1 MPWASWIS
9 PLAWTSKSNCS
20 KNGKSTNASNKW
32 NAFMTGLIGK
42 KVGMTQFYNAE
53 GNVIPVT
60 VIQTGPCVVVQKKE
74 STKDGYNALQVGFGS
89 KKNQRV
95 NKPAQG
101 HMAKAGR
108 GAFEVLKEFRLD
120 DVSQYQVGQEIKAA
134 DLFKAGD
141 RIDVSGTSKGHG
153 FTGVV
158 KRWSF
163 AGFPRSHGTHEYF
176 RHGGSIGNR
185 SYPGRVRKGKKM
197 AGHWG
202 NERISVQNLEVVD
215 IRADDHLLLVKGAV
229 PGAKRGIV
237 VVRRAVKG

>member
-1 MPWASWIS
+1 
-9 PLAWTSKSNCS
+9 
-20 KNGKSTNASNKW
+20 
-32 NAFMTGLIGK
+32 MTGIIGK
-42 KVGMTQFYNAE
+42 KIGMTQFYNTE

-74 STKDGYNALQVGFGS
+74 NAKDGYNAIQVGFGS

-95 NKPAQG
+95 NKPQQG
-101 HMAKAGR
+101 HMAKAGK

-120 DVSQYQVGQEIKAA
+120 DVSQFQVGQEIKAA
-134 DLFKAGD
+134 DLFKTGD

-153 FTGVV
+153 FAGVI

-163 AGFPRSHGTHEYF
+163 GGFPGSHGTHEYF

-185 SYPGRVRKGKKM
+185 SFPGRVRKGKKM

-202 NERISVQNLEVVD
+202 NEQISVQNLEVVD
-215 IRADDHLLLVKGAV
+215 LRPEANLMLVKGAV
-229 PGAKRGIV
+229 PGAKHGIV

>member
-1 MPWASWIS
+1 
-9 PLAWTSKSNCS
+9 
-20 KNGKSTNASNKW
+20 
-32 NAFMTGLIGK
+32 MTGFIGK

-74 STKDGYNALQVGFGS
+74 STTDGYNAIQVGFGS
-89 KKNQRV
+89 RKNQRV
-95 NKPAQG
+95 NKPEQG
-101 HMAKAGR
+101 HMAKAGK

-120 DVSQYQVGQEIKAA
+120 DVSQFQVGQEIKAA

-153 FTGVV
+153 FTGVI

-163 AGFPRSHGTHEYF
+163 AGFPGSHGTHEYF

-202 NERISVQNLEVVD
+202 NEQISVQNLEVVD
-215 IRADDHLLLVKGAV
+215 IRPEANLMLVKGAV
-229 PGAKRGIV
+229 PGAKQGIV

>member
-1 MPWASWIS
+1 MI
-9 PLAWTSKSNCS
+9 
-20 KNGKSTNASNKW
+20 
-32 NAFMTGLIGK
+32 TGLIGK
-42 KVGMTQFYNAE
+42 KVGMTQFYNAD

-74 STKDGYNALQVGFGS
+74 KSTDGYNALQVGFGS
-89 KKNQRV
+89 KKNQRI
-95 NKPAQG
+95 NKPEQG
-101 HMAKAGR
+101 HMAKAGK

-120 DVSQYQVGQEIKAA
+120 DVSQYQVGQQIKAA

-153 FTGVV
+153 FAGVI

-163 AGFPRSHGTHEYF
+163 GGFPGSHGTHEYF

-185 SYPGRVRKGKKM
+185 SFPGRVRKGKKM

-202 NERISVQNLEVVD
+202 NERISVQNIEVIDVRPED
-215 IRADDHLLLVKGAV
+215 NLMLVKGAV
-229 PGAKRGIV
+229 PGAKQGIV
-237 VVRRAVKG
+237 VVRRAAKG

>member
-1 MPWASWIS
+1 
-9 PLAWTSKSNCS
+9 
-20 KNGKSTNASNKW
+20 
-32 NAFMTGLIGK
+32 MTGLIGK
-42 KVGMTQFYNAE
+42 KIGMTQFYNKE

-74 STKDGYNALQVGFGS
+74 NAKDGYNAIQVGFGS

-95 NKPAQG
+95 NKPQQG
-101 HMAKAGR
+101 HMAKAGK

-120 DVSQYQVGQEIKAA
+120 DVSQFQVGQEIKAA
-134 DLFKAGD
+134 DLFKTGD

-153 FTGVV
+153 FAGVI

-163 AGFPRSHGTHEYF
+163 GGFPGSHGTHEYF

-185 SYPGRVRKGKKM
+185 SFPGRVRKGKKM

-202 NERISVQNLEVVD
+202 NEQISVQNLEVVD
-215 IRADDHLLLVKGAV
+215 LRPEANLMLVKGAV
-229 PGAKRGIV
+229 PGAKHGIV